1 MDEMLESTPVTS
13 IPINSMPV
21 ESAPIATAPMEST
34 PVESAPIESAPIE
47 SAPIESAPI
56 ESGAVTLAPSAMTE
70 GHTEGPWTSAGVW
83 VVLVLVA
90 LLAAAVG
97 AAAGALVMGRRKRA
111 VASVQASREPQV
123 GKLHCV
129 GDRESQQD
137 CFSVSPEDLYQT
149 HGILAAVADGMGGL
163 EDGDQVSQTAVAAVM
178 NAFYALPG
186 EAPQQLLLKTL
197 YAANGAVNHLL
208 GVERIGQCGS
218 TLVLGLLKD
227 GSFHFLS
234 VGDSRIC
241 LYRDGI
247 LTQLNR
253 EHNYERELELRA
265 VNGEGTLEEAKTHPR
280 AAGLTSYLGMGQLKL
295 LDQPSAPVE
304 VRPGDRFLLMSD
316 GVYNALTGQELC
328 QALALE
334 AQAAADAIGQA
345 IAEKHWPGQDNY
357 TAVILQC

>member
-34 PVESAPIESAPIE
+34 PVE

-247 LTQLNR
+247 LM
-253 EHNYERELELRA
+253 RA

>member
-1 MDEMLESTPVTS
+1 
-13 IPINSMPV
+13 
-21 ESAPIATAPMEST
+21 
-34 PVESAPIESAPIE
+34 
-47 SAPIESAPI
+47 
-56 ESGAVTLAPSAMTE
+56 
-70 GHTEGPWTSAGVW
+70 
-83 VVLVLVA
+83 
-90 LLAAAVG
+90 
-97 AAAGALVMGRRKRA
+97 
-111 VASVQASREPQV
+111 
-123 GKLHCV
+123 
-129 GDRESQQD
+129 
-137 CFSVSPEDLYQT
+137 
-149 HGILAAVADGMGGL
+149 
-163 EDGDQVSQTAVAAVM
+163 M

-227 GSFHFLS
+227 GNFHFLS

-253 EHNYERELELRA
+253 EHNYEQELELRA